1 MRWRTTLRR
10 SKDVTE
16 EIDAGVSRRDLI
28 SAGGASAALL
38 VLSPRGLAAAPS
50 AIALPAASQE
60 TATSGYGFLLTMSLL
75 PAGTLT
81 LTKVSADGA
90 TTIAEHLSKAVVSPD
105 RESAVYAQGPVA
117 SPHHAPSAYSVL
129 HGDQTAGRPPALHL
143 TDLGNGPSFTN
154 SCVLPGAQ
162 GVVVTCVDL
171 ANSTA
176 VAPGG
181 GKRPTQAFALHARF
195 VTVSKASGTVSI
207 TLPVADGDFI
217 GAEVVPIDDRH
228 AAVITSGLTRKITG
242 KANGPLPPNTSAH
255 CFIVDTVRGRL
266 SGHHRVLAGPGA
278 AHNISWGNGVV
289 ARVVGGPEVELIY
302 PSRPPVSYPAP
313 LTRHARPYA
322 PTGYA
327 DPASGT
333 LVLFDFALARLL
345 KLDLNTGQVTARSDV
360 PLRREALPRV
370 TRPAVDVDAEHRQL
384 LLADPSNPR
393 SGVWIVDLDKLAVAD
408 RWLSLMPVGDIRV
421 IPAAD
426 RVVVRAPGS
435 TTALLLDHNGQ
446 VAGNFGLAG
455 QLI

>member
-105 RESAVYAQGPVA
+105 RESAVYAQGAVA

-129 HGDQTAGRPPALHL
+129 HGDQTTGRPPALHL

-195 VTVSKASGTVSI
+195 VTVGKASGTVSI

-242 KANGPLPPNTSAH
+242 KANGPLPPNTSAR
-255 CFIVDTVRGRL
+255 CYIVDTVKGRL

-302 PSRPPVSYPAP
+302 PSLSPVSYPAP
-313 LTRHARPYA
+313 LARTARIYV
-322 PTGYA
+322 PTGHA
-327 DPASGT
+327 DPAAGT
-333 LVLFDFALARLL
+333 LV
-345 KLDLNTGQVTARSDV
+345 
-360 PLRREALPRV
+360 
-370 TRPAVDVDAEHRQL
+370 
-384 LLADPSNPR
+384 
-393 SGVWIVDLDKLAVAD
+393 
-408 RWLSLMPVGDIRV
+408 
-421 IPAAD
+421 
-426 RVVVRAPGS
+426 
-435 TTALLLDHNGQ
+435 
-446 VAGNFGLAG
+446 
-455 QLI
+455 